1 VADPA
6 PAFEIMFP
14 DELERG
20 ASIGRY
26 LVIGL
31 LGRGGM
37 GEVYAAYDPE
47 LDRKIALKLLRTHTS
62 AGVDPSEGR
71 ARLLR
76 EAQAIARLSD
86 PNVVVVFDVGAFGD
100 RVFLAME
107 FVDGSTLGYW
117 LQAQTPPA
125 SWREILA
132 KFTAAGRGLACAHR
146 AGVIHRDFKADNV
159 MVGRDGGV
167 RVMDFGLARSIEQAS
182 PGAPGS
188 ADPARSSGELALRT
202 SGAGRVTA
210 DRPSTRPGAAPAPTS
225 DSPPSADPDP
235 ATGGGRPATAA
246 LEPSRPAGSGPSGSG
261 LVVSAAVQ
269 SGAAGHPTRVLSR
282 TEASSSDPA
291 SAPSALD
298 SPLTLSGAMMGTPAY
313 MAPEQF
319 RGGKVDARADQFSF
333 CVALYEALYGKR
345 PFEGRSLDELTRNVI
360 AGRVRAAPANTRV
373 PRWLRR
379 TLLRGLRVEPV
390 DRHASMEAL
399 IEALGRDPARARR
412 RWASATAVVG
422 VVAALGMG
430 LGRAQRQQRTRCLG
444 AEAKL
449 AGVWELP
456 VDKVLSPRQEAI
468 RQAFVR
474 TGKRYAA
481 ESFAAVKSALDRY
494 VVTWT
499 TMARESCEATNL
511 RGEQSPEVLDLRTS
525 CLDEHFA
532 EVRALTNLLVS
543 ADGELVTKSV
553 EAVQTIRPVEQCADI
568 AALRAVVRPP
578 DDPAV
583 RRTVAD
589 LRDRL
594 AVVKAEATAGHLKDS
609 RTKLSVLIEEARRTK
624 YDPIIAE
631 SLSQL
636 GWVQLETG
644 EPVPAEKSYEEA
656 VILAEG
662 ARADEVVVDAE
673 TFLIYSV
680 GSSQGRYADGELWA
694 RHAGAVLRRLGPGHE
709 VLAGWRANNLGTLY
723 EREGRYAEALA
734 MDLES
739 LRLKQSALGPD
750 HFDVAISEGN
760 VALALFQLGRTD
772 EAIVRGEHAI
782 HVLSAALGPDHP
794 KLGLHLLNVA
804 EFHDARG
811 DFAQARSFGE
821 RSLAILEREVDP
833 DHPLL
838 AYPLAAIGQG
848 CIGQGQP
855 AAAIPVLERA
865 LRIRESRDPDPVR
878 LGETRFLLAR
888 ALADTGGGPE
898 RSLSLARQARS
909 ELQGT
914 HGATTPEVV
923 EAWIQA
929 HRSRPGV
936 PISMR

>member
-1 VADPA
+1 LPA
-6 PAFEIMFP
+6 
-14 DELERG
+14 ELERG

-31 LGRGGM
+31 LGKGGM

-47 LDRKIALKLLRTHTS
+47 LDRKIALKLLRSHPS

-117 LQAQTPPA
+117 LQAHTPPP

-159 MVGRDGGV
+159 MVGRDGSV
-167 RVMDFGLARSIEQAS
+167 RVMDFGLARSIEPAS
-182 PGAPGS
+182 PVSPLA
-188 ADPARSSGELALRT
+188 ADRARSSGEHALHTGR
-202 SGAGRVTA
+202 AGRVTT
-210 DRPSTRPGAAPAPTS
+210 DPPSTRPAPAPGS
-225 DSPPSADPDP
+225 DAPPP
-235 ATGGGRPATAA
+235 AQPGPRTGAIAPPAAT
-246 LEPSRPAGSGPSGSG
+246 LEPSHPGGSGSPRSSP
-261 LVVSAAVQ
+261 VVSVAVD
-269 SGAAGHPTRVLSR
+269 SEPADNPTRVLSR
-282 TEASSSDPA
+282 TGVSPSDPSFASFASSA
-291 SAPSALD
+291 SPSALD
-298 SPLTLSGAMMGTPAY
+298 SPLTISGAMMGTPAY

-319 RGGKVDARADQFSF
+319 RGEKVDARADQFSF

-345 PFEGRSLDELTRNVI
+345 PFEGRSIDELTRNVL
-360 AGRVRAAPANTRV
+360 AGRIRAAPTNTRV

-379 TLLRGLRVEPV
+379 TLLRGLRVEPAE
-390 DRHASMEAL
+390 RHASMEAL
-399 IEALGRDPARARR
+399 IEALGRDPVRARQ

-430 LGRAQRQQRTRCLG
+430 LVRAQRQQRTRCLG
-444 AEAKL
+444 SEAKL

-456 VDKVLSPRQEAI
+456 VDKALSPRQEAI
-468 RQAFVR
+468 RQAFLR

-481 ESFAAVKSALDRY
+481 DSFAAVKSALDRY

-532 EVRALTNLLVS
+532 EVHALTNLLVS
-543 ADGELVTKSV
+543 ADGDLVTKSV
-553 EAVQTIRPVEQCADI
+553 EAVQAIRPVEQCADI

-578 DDPAV
+578 DDPGV

-594 AVVKAEATAGHLKDS
+594 AVVKAEATAGQFKDS
-609 RTKLSVLIEEARRTK
+609 RAKLSVLIEEARRTR
-624 YDPIIAE
+624 YDPVIAE

-644 EPVPAEKSYEEA
+644 EPVPAEKTYEEA

-662 ARADEVVVDAE
+662 ARADEVVLDAE

-680 GSSQGRYADGELWA
+680 GSSQGRYADGERWA

-709 VLAGWRANNLGTLY
+709 VLAGWRANNLGTMY

-760 VALALFQLGRTD
+760 VALALFELGRTD
-772 EAIVRGEHAI
+772 EAILRGEHAI
-782 HVLSAALGPDHP
+782 QVLSAALGPDHP

-804 EFHDARG
+804 EFHNARG
-811 DFAQARSFGE
+811 DFAQAGRLGE

-838 AYPLAAIGQG
+838 AHPLTAIGQSRVG
-848 CIGQGQP
+848 EGQP
-855 AAAIPVLERA
+855 AAAIPFLERA
-865 LRIRESRDPDPVR
+865 LRIRESRDPDPAL

-888 ALADTGGGPE
+888 ALAETGGGAE
-898 RSLSLARQARS
+898 RSLSLARQARA

-914 HGATTPEVV
+914 HGSTTPEVV
-923 EAWIQA
+923 EAWIQG
-929 HRSRPGV
+929 HRSRSGV